1 VRDRW
6 PPQLFLLFALAIAL
20 AWAVNDPVFSR
31 ASTGASDVAAAASQ
45 TEPPTGGQPA
55 NPDSGASGEVKP
67 GDNAPSVK
75 ADSSSVPPGSAP
87 ATAPDSI
94 PAAPPA
100 SAPAT
105 ASDSISAAPPD
116 SIPVSTKQPQTAL
129 PDTLQFLPPPGTA
142 TGGAA
147 KPAEKPAV
155 PKERVGLFG
164 IHPIAILLGIAVLN
178 YFIIKAA
185 TD

>member
-1 VRDRW
+1 MRDRW

-31 ASTGASDVAAAASQ
+31 ASTGASDIVAAASQ

-55 NPDSGASGEVKP
+55 NPDSAVSGEAKP
-67 GDNAPSVK
+67 GPAP
-75 ADSSSVPPGSAP
+75 AAGDSIPAAPPGSAP

-94 PAAPPA
+94 SAAPRDTIPAAP
-100 SAPAT
+100 
-105 ASDSISAAPPD
+105 DSVGVTVKP
-116 SIPVSTKQPQTAL
+116 QQTAL

-147 KPAEKPAV
+147 KPAEKPAA

-164 IHPIAILLGIAVLN
+164 IHPIAILVGIAVLN